1 MILFWLSSALDAL
14 TKYRD
19 GPAVHLIDI
28 LFGNVCT
35 GPALQIR
42 PYTDGTGETCDYFN
56 PDLDKSQKEAVNF
69 ALCQRELAIVHGPPG
84 TGKTTTV
91 VEIIL
96 QAVKKLNMKVCMIK
110 GIFLTAASY
119 IYIK

>member
-35 GPALQIR
+35 GPSLQIR

-96 QAVKKLNMKVCMIK
+96 QAVKKLNMKVGTMK
-110 GIFLTAASY
+110 GIFFNSSQLY
-119 IYIK
+119 IY